1 MGNLD
6 DILRDND
13 GTQVL
18 PSVEQET
25 KELAEEVRNTFRKFS
40 DATETAAQAND
51 VELLTQIKDRLNGG
65 SSKKKARTTAARD
78 LNNRAYVTMLVLG
91 GIFGFGG
98 GMIVAGLLKTTMVG
112 TRFDSV
118 SGWVS
123 FLIVLVVTG
132 LGVFLGSAVYDWW
145 RKRH

>member
-6 DILRDND
+6 DILRDNG

-18 PSVEQET
+18 PSVEQES
-25 KELAEEVRNTFRKFS
+25 KELAEEVRNTLRKFS

-51 VELLTQIKDRLNGG
+51 VELLTQIKDRLYGG
-65 SSKKKARTTAARD
+65 SKKKTRTTAARD
-78 LNNRAYVTMLVLG
+78 LNNRAYITMLVLG

-98 GMIVAGLLKTTMVG
+98 GMIVAGLRKTTMVG